1 MFFHDMKARTTAITL
16 HSSSR
21 LLYYCRELSMR
32 AYSVIV
38 NIKITES
45 DDDEKWGKETEEEKR
60 YPPSMVSK

>member
-1 MFFHDMKARTTAITL
+1 
-16 HSSSR
+16 
-21 LLYYCRELSMR
+21 MR

-38 NIKITES
+38 NTKITES